1 MRRTPWTGA
10 PVHQVALR
18 QWLPQAR
25 VYRAFNTV
33 AQENRASP
41 GDDLAGT
48 GVPADLRS
56 CGPGGADLPRVQ
68 QPGCAVGL
76 RPVRIGDLD
85 AADLCDGLTPLW
97 LALALGQQRGRH
109 LAFRVLGG

>member
-25 VYRAFNTV
+25 VYRAFDTV
-33 AQENRASP
+33 AQENCASP
-41 GDDLAGT
+41 GDDLAGAR
-48 GVPADLRS
+48 VPADLRS

-68 QPGCAVGL
+68 QPVCAVGL

-85 AADLCDGLTPLW
+85 AADLRDGVTRLW
-97 LALALGQQRGRH
+97 LALALGRQRGRH